1 MRYRDFL
8 GKKASVLVMGSA
20 GFGMSMS
27 QMQTNEFLDV
37 YAGFGGNFIDTA
49 RIYGDI
55 PNEVF
60 GISERA
66 FGNWIAARHNRDGLI
81 IGTKGGHPSIY
92 SMNVGRLDRDS
103 LTKDIYGSLNDLMV
117 DYVDIYWLHRD
128 DVTRPVGDILE
139 TLNMFISDGLTK
151 HIGVSNW
158 SPARMREANE
168 YAKAHGM
175 IGFEANQPQ
184 FSLARQDAVEDPT
197 LYQMDKEMYDFHVE
211 TGMPC
216 VPFSSQAKGFFIK
229 YHDGGAE
236 SMPDKARR
244 RFMTDYNMAIYDRLL
259 KLSAETGYSVGALS
273 LAYLT
278 CNRFD
283 IFPIVGVSKMAQV
296 EALAEAGDAL
306 ITLEQALELRNFR

>member
-8 GKKASVLVMGSA
+8 GMKASVLVMGTVSY
-20 GFGMSMS
+20 GTETS

-37 YAGFGGNFIDTA
+37 YAKLGGNFIDTA
-49 RIYGDI
+49 RVYGDFAG
-55 PNEVF
+55 EVC

-66 FGNWIAARHNRDGLI
+66 VGNWIAARKNREGLI
-81 IGTKGGHPSIY
+81 IGTKGGHPSLRT
-92 SMNVGRLDRDS
+92 MNVGRLDRDS
-103 LTKDIYGSLNDLMV
+103 LTKDIYESLNDLMI
-117 DYVDIYWLHRD
+117 DDVDIYWLHRD

-158 SPARMREANE
+158 TPARIREANE

-184 FSLARQDAVEDPT
+184 FSLARQELVEDPT
-197 LYQMDKEMYDFHVE
+197 LCQMDVEMYAMHAE

-229 YHDGGAE
+229 YHDNGPD
-236 SMPDKARR
+236 SLPDKAKR
-244 RFMTDYNMAIYDRLL
+244 RFMTDYNMEIYDRLV
-259 KLSAETGYSVGALS
+259 KLSDATGYSVGALS

-278 CNRFD
+278 CNKFD
-283 IFPIVGVSKMAQV
+283 IFPIVGVSKIAQV
-296 EALAEAGDAL
+296 EALAEAGDAV
-306 ITLEQALELRNFR
+306 ITLEQALELRSL